1 MERHMKNHYP
11 DQVITQVQNC
21 INTFLDQ
28 LSTERELLLAGNA
41 NDLNKITLQ
50 KQDTIT
56 QLSALETQ
64 LSPLLNDFKSD
75 QGLNQRWQHTINLL
89 ETCQQMNAENSSL
102 VNNRLKQTT
111 NTLHQLHSLFDTG
124 QTVTYSENGSQII
137 TSEPN
142 RSVHA

>member
-1 MERHMKNHYP
+1 MNNQHSDR
-11 DQVITQVQNC
+11 VITELQNC

-28 LSTERELLLAGNA
+28 LSAERELLLIGNA
-41 NDLNKITLQ
+41 SDLNNITLQ

-56 QLSALETQ
+56 QLSLLESQ
-64 LSPLLNDFKSD
+64 IPPLLSDFENDQSLK
-75 QGLNQRWQHTINLL
+75 LKWQQTVNLL
-89 ETCQQMNAENSSL
+89 KTCQQMNVENSSL

-124 QTVTYSENGSQII
+124 HSVTYSEDGSQII
-137 TSEPN
+137 SSEPN

>member
-1 MERHMKNHYP
+1 MNNLHSHKI
-11 DQVITQVQNC
+11 ITDLQNC
-21 INTFLDQ
+21 INSFLDQ
-28 LSTERELLLAGNA
+28 LSAERELLLAGNA

-56 QLSALETQ
+56 QLSNLESQ
-64 LSPLLNDFKSD
+64 FSPLLDNFAKD
-75 QGLNQRWQHTINLL
+75 QSLNKKWQQTINLL
-89 ETCQQMNAENSSL
+89 KTCQQMNAENSSL

-111 NTLHQLHSLFDTG
+111 NTLHQLHTLFDTEHA
-124 QTVTYSENGSQII
+124 VTYSEDGNQII

>member
-1 MERHMKNHYP
+1 MNNQDS
-11 DQVITQVQNC
+11 DQVITELQNC
-21 INTFLDQ
+21 INIFLDQ
-28 LSTERELLLAGNA
+28 LSAERELLLAGNA

-56 QLSALETQ
+56 QLSKLEAQ
-64 LSPLLNDFKSD
+64 FSPLLNNFEGDKA
-75 QGLNQRWQHTINLL
+75 LNEKWQHTINLL
-89 ETCQQMNAENSSL
+89 KTCQQKNAENSSL

-111 NTLHQLHSLFDTG
+111 NTLNQLHSLFDSG
-124 QTVTYSENGSQII
+124 HSVTYSEDGNQII

>member
-1 MERHMKNHYP
+1 MKNQYP
-11 DQVITQVQNC
+11 DQVITELKNC

-28 LSTERELLLAGNA
+28 LSAERELLLIGNA
-41 NDLNKITLQ
+41 SDLNIITLQ

-56 QLSALETQ
+56 QLSKLEMQ
-64 LSPLLNDFKSD
+64 LAPLLNDFEND
-75 QGLNQRWQHTINLL
+75 QALNKKWQQTINLL
-89 ETCQQMNAENSSL
+89 KTCQQMNAENSSL

-124 QTVTYSENGSQII
+124 HSVTYSEDGNQII

>member
-1 MERHMKNHYP
+1 MKNQHS
-11 DQVITQVQNC
+11 DQVITELQNC

-28 LSTERELLLAGNA
+28 LSAERELLLIGNA
-41 NDLNKITLQ
+41 NDLNKITVQ

-56 QLSALETQ
+56 QLSKLEAQ
-64 LSPLLNDFKSD
+64 FSPLLNDFKSD
-75 QGLNQRWQHTINLL
+75 EILNKKWQKTVNLL
-89 ETCQQMNAENSSL
+89 KTCQQMNAENSSL

-124 QTVTYSENGSQII
+124 HSVTYSEDGNQII

>member
-1 MERHMKNHYP
+1 MKNQYP
-11 DQVITQVQNC
+11 DQVITELQNC

-28 LSTERELLLAGNA
+28 LSAERELLLIGNA
-41 NDLNKITLQ
+41 NDLNQITLQ

-56 QLSALETQ
+56 QLSKLEAQ
-64 LSPLLNDFKSD
+64 FSPLLNDFESD
-75 QGLNQRWQHTINLL
+75 QALNKKWQQTINLL
-89 ETCQQMNAENSSL
+89 KTCQQMNSENNSL

-124 QTVTYSENGSQII
+124 QSVTYSEDGNQII

>member
-1 MERHMKNHYP
+1 MKNQHS
-11 DQVITQVQNC
+11 DQVINELQNC

-28 LSTERELLLAGNA
+28 LSAERELLLIGNA

-56 QLSALETQ
+56 QLSKLEMRF
-64 LSPLLNDFKSD
+64 SPLLNQFESD
-75 QGLNQRWQHTINLL
+75 QELNKKWQQTINLL
-89 ETCQQMNAENSSL
+89 KTCQQMNAENSSL

-111 NTLHQLHSLFDTG
+111 NTLHQLHSLFEIEHS
-124 QTVTYSENGSQII
+124 VTYSEDGNQII